1 MKKTFYIVISVFFLC
16 LACTTPGGQNG
27 NDFGGGFFGN
37 DDHEL
42 VDNAK
47 DKVKKN
53 KNQQNNDIESVEDV
67 SDTPLDTVVVDTF
80 FSADLALFD
89 LRGPVR
95 NVLNQEIE
103 GGKHYTPVLNTLSF
117 DRKGRV
123 SPDRKS
129 MILKRDLNNNIVSI
143 EIKDEITPLSQSK
156 LANEVAVSEA
166 ENSNKD
172 EEVVDEE
179 VEASEDADVTFDDK
193 VVETPEETG
202 KGLDFKFDRKH
213 NRLNQVTEWD
223 ASVGS
228 SVTRV
233 YVYSI
238 VGELMSIVQDGVSW
252 RVTVDQRDK
261 HGNWIKRTCRHAFSS
276 YTEKRKI
283 VYFDK

>member
-37 DDHEL
+37 DDNEL

-123 SPDRKS
+123 SPDHKS

-156 LANEVAVSEA
+156 HANEMAVSEA

-179 VEASEDADVTFDDK
+179 VEATEDADVTFDDK